1 MNLFKNRGFKI
12 AITASVLLGAMSALV
27 VAKDAD
33 DQPLTPQDKP
43 SITEQQAI
51 KTVLEANPG
60 TTVLKTEL
68 EKENAVLVYEVEL
81 DNKLEVMVDANSGQ
95 IVGTEQE

>member
-1 MNLFKNRGFKI
+1 MNLNKQMIKVAI
-12 AITASVLLGAMSALV
+12 AALVLLGAIDAGFTL
-27 VAKDAD
+27 AKEAE

-43 SITEQQAI
+43 KITEQQAI

-60 TTVLKTEL
+60 TTVKTTEL